1 MRIFDSLILYE
12 DRLKYLMDLNFYGL
26 FIIIRDDEILL
37 KFNQLYHPC
46 LLKLANM
53 YGHGL
58 YLRDFTSS
66 KINFTSSKIIGDAL
80 EYSKTEIIKHLNK
93 L

>member
-12 DRLKYLMDLNFYGL
+12 DRLKYLMNINFYEL
-26 FIIIRDDEILL
+26 FIIIRDREILL

-46 LLKLANM
+46 LLKLATM
-53 YGHGL
+53 YGTGL

-66 KINFTSSKIIGDAL
+66 KIIDTAL